1 MTIKKLSLAPYL
13 PYRVKLRFRMPKR
26 NTNRISWKGKIT
38 GIIRE
43 GTEGYLQVV
52 CKPEFVVITGP
63 QRETFNLYDD
73 VIVEGS
79 IMVSKIRP
87 DTEEVPEGEGKQIQ

>member
-1 MTIKKLSLAPYL
+1 
-13 PYRVKLRFRMPKR
+13 MPKR

-43 GTEGYLQVV
+43 GTEGHLQVV
-52 CKPEFVVITGP
+52 CKPEFVVISGV
-63 QRETFNLYDD
+63 QSEAFNLYDN
-73 VIVEGS
+73 VVVEGN

-87 DTEEVPEGEGKQIQ
+87 DTEEVPEGEGKQIR